1 MFFNVISIILIN
13 ILLISALNLNSEFRL
28 KVENVAIQAARA
40 AGEIIL
46 NGGKIDK
53 NIESKIGDR
62 DIVTNSDKA
71 CQEILQKTI
80 SNVFPKH
87 SILGEED
94 VPPGRD
100 AAIQTIEKLLES
112 NPEHIWI
119 IDPIDG
125 TTNYACD
132 MKLCGVII
140 SYVNNKEVQ
149 FGCIYDPYHD
159 EMFTA
164 WKNHGAYLTT
174 KDNKTKIS
182 VCDSSSLAKSVV
194 CTGSPPNLDSLD
206 ACLRAQLEISKDV
219 RTVRILG
226 SAAIN
231 LAWVACGRMAAYF
244 EADMNVWDVAA
255 GSLLIQEGG
264 GTVSDVDGNK
274 YTLLTRNFVG
284 TNGLIHKELTQR
296 LRKAN
301 HRMP

>member
-1 MFFNVISIILIN
+1 MLFFTTIFILIY
-13 ILLISALNLNSEFRL
+13 ILFTNALNLNAEFRM

-46 NGGKIDK
+46 NGVEK

-80 SNVFPKH
+80 SNTFPKH
-87 SILGEED
+87 SFLGEED

-100 AAIQTIEKLLES
+100 AAIKSLENVIES
-112 NPEHIWI
+112 DPEHLWI
-119 IDPIDG
+119 VDPIDG
-125 TTNYACD
+125 TTNFACN
-132 MKLCGVII
+132 MRLSGVII
-140 SYVNNKEVQ
+140 AYVSDKQVQ

-174 KDNKTKIS
+174 QNRKTKIY
-182 VCDSSSLAKSVV
+182 VCDSPSLSKSVV
-194 CTGSPPNLDSLD
+194 CTGSPPNFDSLD
-206 ACLRAQLEISKDV
+206 ACLRAQQEISKDV

-231 LAWVACGRMAAYF
+231 LAWVACGRMSAYF
-244 EADMNVWDVAA
+244 EADMNVWDIAA
-255 GSLLIQEGG
+255 GSLIIQEAGG
-264 GTVSDVDGNK
+264 KVTDVDNNE

-284 TNGLIHKELTQR
+284 TNGLIHKELTER
-296 LRKAN
+296 LRNAN